1 MSTPIPASF
10 MTTREHQAR
19 ALSRRLFLGGA
30 VGCVAAAATTAHA
43 ADDILVGPAAT
54 PTSEQTT
61 RLIVAGSA
69 ETPCGT
75 WATRLAP
82 DMASELGQPPFD
94 LSFTTGWDGVT
105 GANLF
110 DAQEQLSSA
119 SSTLLVPGTALMA
132 AMTGDSRVHYAYQRW
147 SPVLTICQPSVV
159 VGHVSLHR
167 SLGVI
172 LSSKTTRIAVSTPTG
187 PELPTLLAFD
197 LLALRPLP
205 VSGYATPDAAMAA
218 LTSGLVDAIQLP
230 VDAALKD
237 RLATLGAK
245 GFTPLFLNTVA
256 PQTPAQAELA
266 LPPTFPTVLLQER
279 RTSTPAFL
287 PLAWQAIASAASLK
301 AALVLPLLT
310 PPAKVARWRHAAD
323 TCASKLAL
331 QQIAMANGQTILS
344 GSKCIA
350 YYGMATPEVNVG
362 MALRRWLALNLPR
375 WRSALPAG
383 AALPP
388 TTAQ

>member
-1 MSTPIPASF
+1 MSTLNHATPV
-10 MTTREHQAR
+10 TRQHQGP
-19 ALSRRLFLGGA
+19 ALSRRLFLSGA
-30 VGCVAAAATTAHA
+30 AGCLATTATAHA
-43 ADDILVGPAAT
+43 ADDILVGPLAT
-54 PTSEQTT
+54 PTSDQTT
-61 RLIVAGSA
+61 KLIIAGSA

-75 WATRLAP
+75 WASRLAP
-82 DMASELGQPPFD
+82 DMAEELGQPAFE
-94 LSFTTGWDGVT
+94 LAFTTGWDGVT

-132 AMTGDSRVHYAYQRW
+132 SMTGDSRVHYAYQRW
-147 SPVLTICQPSVV
+147 LPVLTVCQPSLV

-167 SLGVI
+167 SLGAI
-172 LSSKTTRIAVSTPTG
+172 LGNKSTRIAVSTPTG

-218 LTSGLVDAIQLP
+218 LTGGVVDAIQLP

-237 RLATLGAK
+237 RLATLNAK
-245 GFTPLFLNTVA
+245 GFTPLFLNSVA
-256 PQTPAQAELA
+256 AQTSEQADVA
-266 LPPTFPTVLLQER
+266 LPPAFPSILLRER

-287 PLAWQAIASAASLK
+287 PLAWQAVASAASLK

-310 PPAKVARWRHAAD
+310 PPAKVAHWRHAAD
-323 TCASKLAL
+323 ICAGKLNL
-331 QQIAMANGQTILS
+331 QQIALANGQTLLS
-344 GSKCIA
+344 GARCIA
-350 YYGMATPEVNVG
+350 YYGMTMPEVNVV

-375 WRSALPAG
+375 WKT
-383 AALPP
+383 ALPP
-388 TTAQ
+388 VQPLPPAPAQ

>member
-1 MSTPIPASF
+1 MMRQHHGLT
-10 MTTREHQAR
+10 
-19 ALSRRLFLGGA
+19 LSRRLFLGGA
-30 VGCVAAAATTAHA
+30 LGSMAAAATAHA
-43 ADDILVGPAAT
+43 ADDILVGPAPTAT
-54 PTSEQTT
+54 SDQTT
-61 RLIVAGSA
+61 KLIVAGSA
-69 ETPCGT
+69 ETPCGA
-75 WATRLAP
+75 WASRLAP
-82 DMASELGQPPFD
+82 DMAEELGQQPFD
-94 LSFTTGWDGVT
+94 LTFTTGWDGVT

-110 DAQEQLSSA
+110 DAQEQLSTA

-147 SPVLTICQPSVV
+147 LPVLTICQPSVV

-218 LTSGLVDAIQLP
+218 LTGGLVDAIQLP
-230 VDAALKD
+230 MDAALKERLD
-237 RLATLGAK
+237 TLATK
-245 GFTPLFLNTVA
+245 GFVPLFLNTVA
-256 PQTPAQAELA
+256 PPVPTPADMV
-266 LPPTFPTVLLQER
+266 LPPTFPTILLQER

-287 PLAWQAIASAASLK
+287 PQAWQAIASAASLK

-310 PPAKVARWRHAAD
+310 SPAKVARWRHAAE
-323 TCASKLAL
+323 TCAAKLNL
-331 QQIAMANGQTILS
+331 QQIALANGQTVLS
-344 GSKCIA
+344 GAKCIA
-350 YYGMATPEVNVG
+350 SYGMATPDVNVG

-375 WRSALPAG
+375 WRSTPVPPAQP
-383 AALPP
+383 LPP
-388 TTAQ
+388 APAQ

>member
-1 MSTPIPASF
+1 M
-10 MTTREHQAR
+10 MRQRQGH
-19 ALSRRLFLGGA
+19 ALSRRLFLGSVLGY
-30 VGCVAAAATTAHA
+30 AAASTTAHA

-54 PTSEQTT
+54 PTSDQTT

-75 WATRLAP
+75 WASRLAP
-82 DMASELGQPPFD
+82 DMAEELGQPPFD
-94 LSFTTGWDGVT
+94 VSFTTGWDGVT

-119 SSTLLVPGTALMA
+119 SSSLLVPGTALMA

-147 SPVLTICQPSVV
+147 SPVLTICQPSMV

-230 VDAALKD
+230 MDAALKE
-237 RLATLGAK
+237 RLGTLATK
-245 GFTPLFLNTVA
+245 GFIPLFLNATSQQA
-256 PQTPAQAELA
+256 PVPADMA
-266 LPPTFPTVLLQER
+266 LPPLFPSILLQER
-279 RTSTPAFL
+279 RTSAPAFL
-287 PLAWQAIASAASLK
+287 PLAWQAIATAASLK

-323 TCASKLAL
+323 ACAAKLGLQEIAL
-331 QQIAMANGQTILS
+331 ANSQTVLS
-344 GSKCIA
+344 GAKCMS
-350 YYGMATPEVNVG
+350 YYSMATPDVNVS

-375 WRSALPAG
+375 WRSALPAVQP
-383 AALPP
+383 LPP
-388 TTAQ
+388 AFR

>member
-1 MSTPIPASF
+1 M
-10 MTTREHQAR
+10 MRQRQGH
-19 ALSRRLFLGGA
+19 ALSRRLFLGSVLGY
-30 VGCVAAAATTAHA
+30 AAASTTAHA

-54 PTSEQTT
+54 PTSDQTT

-75 WATRLAP
+75 WASRLAP
-82 DMASELGQPPFD
+82 DMAEELGQPPFD
-94 LSFTTGWDGVT
+94 VSFTTGWDGVT

-119 SSTLLVPGTALMA
+119 SSSLLVPGTALMA

-147 SPVLTICQPSVV
+147 SPVLTICQPSMV

-230 VDAALKD
+230 MDAALKE
-237 RLATLGAK
+237 RLGTLATK
-245 GFTPLFLNTVA
+245 GFIPLFLNATSQQA
-256 PQTPAQAELA
+256 PVPADMA
-266 LPPTFPTVLLQER
+266 LPPLFPSILLQER
-279 RTSTPAFL
+279 RTSAPAFL
-287 PLAWQAIASAASLK
+287 PLAWQAIATAASLK

-323 TCASKLAL
+323 ACAAKLGLQEIAL
-331 QQIAMANGQTILS
+331 ANSQTVLS
-344 GSKCIA
+344 GAKCMS
-350 YYGMATPEVNVG
+350 YYSMATPDVNVS

-375 WRSALPAG
+375 WRSALPAVQP
-383 AALPP
+383 LPP
-388 TTAQ
+388 APAQ

>member
-1 MSTPIPASF
+1 MSTLIPASS
-10 MTTREHQAR
+10 MMRQRQGH
-19 ALSRRLFLGGA
+19 ALSRRLFLGSVLGY
-30 VGCVAAAATTAHA
+30 AAASTTAHA

-54 PTSEQTT
+54 PTSDQTT

-75 WATRLAP
+75 WASRLAP
-82 DMASELGQPPFD
+82 DMAEELGQPPFD
-94 LSFTTGWDGVT
+94 VSFTTGWDGVT

-119 SSTLLVPGTALMA
+119 SSSLLVPGTALMA

-147 SPVLTICQPSVV
+147 SPVLTICQPSMV

-230 VDAALKD
+230 MDAALKE
-237 RLATLGAK
+237 RLGTLAAK
-245 GFTPLFLNTVA
+245 GFIPLFLNATSQQA
-256 PQTPAQAELA
+256 PVPADMA
-266 LPPTFPTVLLQER
+266 LPPLFPSILLQER
-279 RTSTPAFL
+279 RTSAPAFL
-287 PLAWQAIASAASLK
+287 PLAWQAIATAASLK

-323 TCASKLAL
+323 ACAAKLGLQEIAL
-331 QQIAMANGQTILS
+331 ANSQTVLS
-344 GSKCIA
+344 GAKCMS
-350 YYGMATPEVNVG
+350 YYSMATPDVNVS

-375 WRSALPAG
+375 WRSALPAVQP
-383 AALPP
+383 LPP
-388 TTAQ
+388 APAQ

>member
-1 MSTPIPASF
+1 MSDLLHPTSAIRQHQGAS
-10 MTTREHQAR
+10 
-19 ALSRRLFLGGA
+19 LSRRLFLGGA
-30 VGCVAAAATTAHA
+30 LGCLSTTGIAHA
-43 ADDILVGPAAT
+43 ADDILVGPIAT

-61 RLIVAGSA
+61 KLIVAGSA

-75 WATRLAP
+75 WASRLAP
-82 DMASELGQPPFD
+82 DMAEELGQTPFE
-94 LSFTTGWDGVT
+94 LAYTTGWDGVT

-119 SSTLLVPGTALMA
+119 SSTLLVPGTALLA

-147 SPVLTICQPSVV
+147 LPVLTMFQPSLV
-159 VGHVSLHR
+159 VGHVNLHR
-167 SLGVI
+167 SIGAILGNR
-172 LSSKTTRIAVSTPTG
+172 TTRVAVSTPTG

-218 LTSGLVDAIQLP
+218 LTGGLVDAIQLP

-237 RLATLGAK
+237 RLNMLGAK
-245 GFTPLFLNTVA
+245 GFIPLFLNSTA
-256 PQTPAQAELA
+256 PQTPAQADMA
-266 LPPTFPTVLLQER
+266 LPPIFPSILLRER

-287 PLAWQAIASAASLK
+287 PLAWQALAAATSLK

-323 TCASKLAL
+323 NCATKLSI
-331 QQIAMANGQTILS
+331 QQIALANGLTVLS
-344 GSKCIA
+344 GAKCITA
-350 YYGMATPEVNVG
+350 YSMTMPDVNVG

-375 WRSALPAG
+375 WKSTTPPVR
-383 AALPP
+383 ALPP
-388 TTAQ
+388 ALAQ

>member
-1 MSTPIPASF
+1 
-10 MTTREHQAR
+10 MTRQHQGL

-30 VGCVAAAATTAHA
+30 LGCVAATTTTAHA

-54 PTSEQTT
+54 PTSDQTT

-69 ETPCGT
+69 ETPCGA
-75 WATRLAP
+75 WASRLAP
-82 DMASELGQPPFD
+82 DMAEELGQPPFE

-147 SPVLTICQPSVV
+147 LPVLTICQPSVV

-172 LSSKTTRIAVSTPTG
+172 LSSKTTRVAVSTPTG
-187 PELPTLLAFD
+187 PELATLLAFD

-218 LTSGLVDAIQLP
+218 LTSGVVDAIQLP
-230 VDAALKD
+230 MDAALKD
-237 RLATLGAK
+237 RLAMLDPK
-245 GFTPLFLNTVA
+245 GFTPLFLNT
-256 PQTPAQAELA
+256 PAQQTSTPGDLA
-266 LPPTFPTVLLQER
+266 RPPTFPTILLRER

-310 PPAKVARWRHAAD
+310 PPAKVARWRHAAE
-323 TCASKLAL
+323 TCAGKLSL
-331 QQIAMANGQTILS
+331 QQIALANGQTVLS
-344 GSKCIA
+344 GAKCIA
-350 YYGMATPEVNVG
+350 YYGMTMPDVNVG
-362 MALRRWLALNLPR
+362 LALRRWLALNLPR
-375 WRSALPAG
+375 WRSALPA
-383 AALPP
+383 AQPLLPAP
-388 TTAQ
+388 AQ

>member
-1 MSTPIPASF
+1 MSTFIHTPAV
-10 MTTREHQAR
+10 TRKHQGL

-30 VGCVAAAATTAHA
+30 AGCLTSAATAHA
-43 ADDILVGPAAT
+43 AEDILVGPLAT
-54 PTSEQTT
+54 PTSDQTT
-61 RLIVAGSA
+61 KLIVAGSA
-69 ETPCGT
+69 ETPCGI
-75 WATRLAP
+75 WASRLAP
-82 DMASELGQPPFD
+82 DMAEELEQTPFD

-132 AMTGDSRVHYAYQRW
+132 SMTGDSRVHYAYQRW
-147 SPVLTICQPSVV
+147 LPVLTICQPSVV

-167 SLGVI
+167 SLGTI
-172 LSSKTTRIAVSTPTG
+172 LGNKTTRVAVSTPTG

-197 LLALRPLP
+197 LLALRPWP
-205 VSGYATPDAAMAA
+205 ISGYATPDSAIAA
-218 LTSGLVDAIQLP
+218 LTGGLVDAIQLP

-237 RLATLGAK
+237 RLTLLDSK
-245 GFTPLFLNTVA
+245 GFTPLFLNSATTQPVTQ
-256 PQTPAQAELA
+256 PEIT
-266 LPPTFPTVLLQER
+266 LPPTFPTILLRER

-323 TCASKLAL
+323 TCASKLDL
-331 QQIAMANGQTILS
+331 QQIALANGQTLVS
-344 GSKCIA
+344 GAKCIA
-350 YYGMATPEVNVG
+350 YYGMTMPDVNVNL
-362 MALRRWLALNLPR
+362 ALRRWLALNLPR
-375 WRSALPAG
+375 WKSAPPLP
-383 AALPP
+383 LTP
-388 TTAQ
+388 AQ

>member
-1 MSTPIPASF
+1 MSTLIPASS
-10 MTTREHQAR
+10 MMRQRQGH
-19 ALSRRLFLGGA
+19 ALSRRLFLGSVLGY
-30 VGCVAAAATTAHA
+30 AAASTTAHA

-54 PTSEQTT
+54 PTSDQTT

-75 WATRLAP
+75 WASRLAP
-82 DMASELGQPPFD
+82 DMAEELGQPPFD
-94 LSFTTGWDGVT
+94 VSFTTGWDGVT

-119 SSTLLVPGTALMA
+119 SSSLLVPGTALMA

-147 SPVLTICQPSVV
+147 SPVLTICQPSMV

-230 VDAALKD
+230 MDAALKE
-237 RLATLGAK
+237 RLGTLATK
-245 GFTPLFLNTVA
+245 GFIPLFLNATSQQA
-256 PQTPAQAELA
+256 PVPADMA
-266 LPPTFPTVLLQER
+266 LPPLFPSILLQER
-279 RTSTPAFL
+279 RTSAPAFL
-287 PLAWQAIASAASLK
+287 PLAWQAIATAASLK

-323 TCASKLAL
+323 ACAAKLGLQEIAL
-331 QQIAMANGQTILS
+331 ANSQTVLS
-344 GSKCIA
+344 GAKCMS
-350 YYGMATPEVNVG
+350 YYSMATPDVNVS

-375 WRSALPAG
+375 WRSALPAVQP
-383 AALPP
+383 LPP
-388 TTAQ
+388 APAQ

>member
-1 MSTPIPASF
+1 
-10 MTTREHQAR
+10 MTGQHQGS
-19 ALSRRLFLGGA
+19 ALSRRLFLAGA
-30 VGCVAAAATTAHA
+30 AGCVVTTTSMAHA

-54 PTSEQTT
+54 PTSDQTT

-82 DMASELGQPPFD
+82 DMAAELGQPPFD

-218 LTSGLVDAIQLP
+218 LNGGLVDAIQLP
-230 VDAALKD
+230 MDAALKD
-237 RLATLGAK
+237 RLSTLAAQ
-245 GFTPLFLNTVA
+245 GFTPLFLNTVNQ
-256 PQTPAQAELA
+256 QTPTQADPA
-266 LPPTFPTVLLQER
+266 LPPTFPSVLLQER

-323 TCASKLAL
+323 ACASKLGL
-331 QQIAMANGQTILS
+331 QQIALANGQTILS
-344 GSKCIA
+344 GSRCIA
-350 YYGMATPEVNVG
+350 AYGMAMPDVNVG

-375 WRSALPAG
+375 WRSALPA
-383 AALPP
+383 AQPLPP
-388 TTAQ
+388 APAQ

>member
-1 MSTPIPASF
+1 
-10 MTTREHQAR
+10 MTRQHQGL

-30 VGCVAAAATTAHA
+30 LGCVAATTTTAHA

-54 PTSEQTT
+54 PTSDQTT

-69 ETPCGT
+69 ETPCGA
-75 WATRLAP
+75 WASRLAP
-82 DMASELGQPPFD
+82 DMAEELGQPPFE

-147 SPVLTICQPSVV
+147 LPVLTICQPSVV

-172 LSSKTTRIAVSTPTG
+172 LSSKTTRVAVSTPTG
-187 PELPTLLAFD
+187 PELATLLAFD

-218 LTSGLVDAIQLP
+218 LTSGVVDAIQLP
-230 VDAALKD
+230 MDAALKD
-237 RLATLGAK
+237 RLAMLDPK
-245 GFTPLFLNTVA
+245 GFTPLFLNT
-256 PQTPAQAELA
+256 PAQQTSTPVDLA
-266 LPPTFPTVLLQER
+266 LPPTFPTILLRER

-310 PPAKVARWRHAAD
+310 PPAKVARWRHAAE
-323 TCASKLAL
+323 TCAGKLSL
-331 QQIAMANGQTILS
+331 QQIALANGQTVLS
-344 GSKCIA
+344 GAKCIA
-350 YYGMATPEVNVG
+350 YYGMTMPDVNVG
-362 MALRRWLALNLPR
+362 LALRRWLALNLPR
-375 WRSALPAG
+375 WRSALPA
-383 AALPP
+383 AQPLLPAP
-388 TTAQ
+388 AQ